1 MYNTHMNSLQFDWDD
16 LKEEINKKKHK
27 VSFTEAKTVFYDENA
42 RLIDDP
48 DHSDDEERFILLGM
62 SSRLRILVVVHCYR
76 SDGNI
81 IRIISARPA
90 TKTES
95 RSYNF

>member
-1 MYNTHMNSLQFDWDD
+1 MNSLTFDWDD

-42 RLIDDP
+42 QLIDDP
-48 DHSDDEERFILLGM
+48 DHSDEEARFILLGM

-81 IRIISARPA
+81 IRLISARPA
-90 TKTES
+90 TKNES
-95 RSYNF
+95 KGYHF